1 MDIFIT
7 KYWKHPSNTNF
18 VLIEKKISPLISID
32 IWFKAG
38 TAFEGKNKVGLAHL
52 LEHII
57 FKGNDTLKPGEFDL
71 KIESLGGS
79 SNASTGYDDVHYFV
93 LIPPSNLKKAL
104 YLLVDLVL
112 KPKFDLDEFLIEK
125 EVVIE
130 EINQSSD
137 QADERIFNDFLQNTW
152 GKHFYGKSILGKE
165 KNIRNLKLHDLENF
179 HKTNYVASNTCI
191 AIAGDL
197 PKDIMK
203 IISDCKIDYP
213 SKMELKNNQNKN
225 KLKINTG
232 RKKIFYKEIEFARIL
247 MAWQIPKL
255 SEQKINLGFE
265 ILCSILSDGRN
276 SKFKK
281 PLLEEKDYVES
292 IYADIIPGEFGSL
305 FFIESCC
312 ISENL
317 EIVENKINSI
327 LESFIKRKNITNK
340 ELVKATNIIKSNYIF
355 NLETSAQLSAY
366 FGGRLLWERIN
377 PISELEENLFYWSK
391 LENIKKLLKYLS
403 KDKFTLIVDKEK
415 K

>member
-7 KYWKHPSNTNF
+7 NYLKHPSNTNF
-18 VLIEKKISPLISID
+18 VLIEKNISPLISID

-38 TAFEGKNKVGLAHL
+38 IAFEEKNKVGSAHL

-93 LIPPSNLKKAL
+93 LVPPKNLKKAL

-112 KPKFDLDEFLIEK
+112 KPKFDLDEFLTEK

-130 EINQSSD
+130 EINQSND
-137 QADERIFNDFLQNTW
+137 QPDEVIFNYFLQSTW
-152 GKHFYGKSILGKE
+152 EKHFYGKSILGKE
-165 KNIRNLKLHDLENF
+165 KNIRNLKLCDLENF

-191 AIAGDL
+191 AIAGNL

-232 RKKIFYKEIEFARIL
+232 RKKIFNKEIEFARIL

-276 SKFKK
+276 SKFKR
-281 PLLEEKDYVES
+281 PLVEEKDYVES

-312 ISENL
+312 LSENL

-327 LESFIKRKNITNK
+327 LESFIKRRDISNK
-340 ELVKATNIIKSNYIF
+340 ELQKAINIIKSNYIF

-366 FGGRLLWERIN
+366 FGNRLLWGRIN
-377 PISELEENLFYWSK
+377 PIADLEENLVYWSK
-391 LENIKKLLKYLS
+391 LDNIKKLLKFLS